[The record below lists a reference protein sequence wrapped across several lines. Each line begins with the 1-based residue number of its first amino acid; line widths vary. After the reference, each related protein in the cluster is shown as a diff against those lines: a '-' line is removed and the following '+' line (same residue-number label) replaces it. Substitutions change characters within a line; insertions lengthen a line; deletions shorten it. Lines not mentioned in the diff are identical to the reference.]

1 MGTYTSTLVLTV
13 TYTYNFASHLKSS
26 FILMNESC
34 KKQHIFRNIRFSV
47 LETIK
52 FSEFTPT
59 YEHSSQSYYLGRWN
73 HSRSI
78 VSLLHLA
85 QCTCWYKYK
94 NLTIFVLKCIN
105 DFNCYNIN
113 LQQYNDL
120 KWPSYTKLVTCKVE
134 MSLRT
139 PAWKLYVYLMTIYLK
154 RLATMKV
161 SINGC
166 LIFFLSVYL
175 RINIYHWMAPD
186 SKNDKTLT
194 LVKTHFMS

>member
-13 TYTYNFASHLKSS
+13 AYTYNFASHLKSS

-34 KKQHIFRNIRFSV
+34 RKQYIFRNIRFSV

-59 YEHSSQSYYLGRWN
+59 YEHFFPVFPIILLGTVNLN

-105 DFNCYNIN
+105 DFNCYNRN

-120 KWPSYTKLVTCKVE
+120 K
-134 MSLRT
+134 
-139 PAWKLYVYLMTIYLK
+139 
-154 RLATMKV
+154 
-161 SINGC
+161 
-166 LIFFLSVYL
+166 
-175 RINIYHWMAPD
+175 
-186 SKNDKTLT
+186 
-194 LVKTHFMS
+194 

>member
-59 YEHSSQSYYLGRWN
+59 YEHFFPVFPIILLGT
-73 HSRSI
+73 
-78 VSLLHLA
+78 V
-85 QCTCWYKYK
+85 KP
-94 NLTIFVLKCIN
+94 LTLYIISTPPSTMHMLVQKCIN
-105 DFNCYNIN
+105 DFNCYNRN

-139 PAWKLYVYLMTIYLK
+139 PAWKLYVYLTTIYL
-154 RLATMKV
+154 
-161 SINGC
+161 
-166 LIFFLSVYL
+166 
-175 RINIYHWMAPD
+175 
-186 SKNDKTLT
+186 
-194 LVKTHFMS
+194 

>member
-34 KKQHIFRNIRFSV
+34 RKQHIFRNIRFSV

-85 QCTCWYKYK
+85 QCTCWYKCK
-94 NLTIFVLKCIN
+94 NLTIFILKCIN
-105 DFNCYNIN
+105 DFNCYNRN
-113 LQQYNDL
+113 
-120 KWPSYTKLVTCKVE
+120 VTENTC
-134 MSLRT
+134 
-139 PAWKLYVYLMTIYLK
+139 
-154 RLATMKV
+154 MKV
-161 SINGC
+161 VC
-166 LIFFLSVYL
+166 LPYDNISVEIGYNKSFNKWMSYILFVCLFTYQYLSL
-175 RINIYHWMAPD
+175 DGSRFKKMTKH
-186 SKNDKTLT
+186 
-194 LVKTHFMS
+194 